1 MIAKLKNSLTAKIFV
16 ITCLLLM
23 VVCALT
29 YGFIAW
35 VMPMTYTADRNQ
47 ALTAAAEEL
56 AEELGQHTLADC
68 DELLAGFAVQ
78 YDAEVSLLD
87 GTGRL
92 IKTTAAATPPSAEE
106 MDLGR
111 VQISGVQNGAGQ
123 EAISVADDGSANVM
137 QAIGVSFSFA
147 GSNEIDQLMV
157 VGNME
162 AINQAA
168 QALERIWPWLVGAIL
183 LISVFSAA
191 FYARFITRPIVRL
204 SGIARKM
211 SQLDFGWQCQEAR
224 TDEIGT
230 LARSLNELAE
240 KLSAALA
247 ELQKANAALQADI
260 ERERALERQRLAFF
274 AAASHELKTPL
285 TVIKGQLGGMLDGV
299 GTYADR
305 DKYLARSLMVVR
317 QMEGLVQE
325 LLSISRLE
333 TAQTALQKRPV
344 ELGRLVRA
352 CAEEYADLFA
362 QKDQHLDHF
371 GEEQLW
377 VAGDPQLLAKVI
389 RNLLANAAFYSP
401 EEAEISVTLKRQQGA
416 AVVTITNTGVQ
427 IPEEALAHLF
437 EAFYR
442 VDPSRSRQTGGSG
455 LGLYLVQMILALHG
469 AECQI
474 TNTAEGVCAVVRFP
488 DDVM

>member
-1 MIAKLKNSLTAKIFV
+1 M
-16 ITCLLLM
+16 
-23 VVCALT
+23 
-29 YGFIAW
+29 
-35 VMPMTYTADRNQ
+35 
-47 ALTAAAEEL
+47 
-56 AEELGQHTLADC
+56 
-68 DELLAGFAVQ
+68 
-78 YDAEVSLLD
+78 
-87 GTGRL
+87 
-92 IKTTAAATPPSAEE
+92 
-106 MDLGR
+106 
-111 VQISGVQNGAGQ
+111 
-123 EAISVADDGSANVM
+123 
-137 QAIGVSFSFA
+137 
-147 GSNEIDQLMV
+147 
-157 VGNME
+157 
-162 AINQAA
+162 
-168 QALERIWPWLVGAIL
+168 
-183 LISVFSAA
+183 
-191 FYARFITRPIVRL
+191 
-204 SGIARKM
+204 
-211 SQLDFGWQCQEAR
+211 
-224 TDEIGT
+224 
-230 LARSLNELAE
+230 
-240 KLSAALA
+240 
-247 ELQKANAALQADI
+247 
-260 ERERALERQRLAFF
+260 
-274 AAASHELKTPL
+274 
-285 TVIKGQLGGMLDGV
+285 
-299 GTYADR
+299 
-305 DKYLARSLMVVR
+305 
-317 QMEGLVQE
+317 
-325 LLSISRLE
+325 
-333 TAQTALQKRPV
+333 